1 MALPKHVREYLETY
15 LTFPEN
21 FLENSSRSP
30 DMMAYMIRRIAF
42 SRPELLVEINQA
54 FPEFTKTISM
64 CESFWKSKWQPYI
77 SLEPRRNAVFLKV
90 PYTDG
95 IFAPKEYELEGDTT
109 ERDIIIAL
117 GKAIKEDESALA
129 SLKKQKGFES
139 LWRDVEEIA
148 AEAGESL
155 N

>member
-1 MALPKHVREYLETY
+1 MALPEHVREYLETY

-21 FLENSSRSP
+21 FLDNSSNA
-30 DMMAYMIRRIAF
+30 MMAHMIRRIAF
-42 SRPELLVEINQA
+42 SRPELLVEINQV
-54 FPEFTKTISM
+54 FPELTKTISM

-117 GKAIKEDESALA
+117 GKVIKDDESALA
-129 SLKKQKGFES
+129 SLKKKKDFES

>member
-21 FLENSSRSP
+21 FLDEGSHA
-30 DMMAYMIRRIAF
+30 MMAHMIRRIAF
-42 SRPELLVEINQA
+42 TRPELLVEINQV
-54 FPEFTKTISM
+54 FPEFAKTVSM
-64 CESFWKSKWQPYI
+64 CESSWKGKYQPYI
-77 SLEPRRNAVFLKV
+77 SLEPRRNAVFLNV
-90 PYTDG
+90 PHTDG

-117 GKAIKEDESALA
+117 GKAIKEDGSALA

-155 N
+155 ND

>member
-1 MALPKHVREYLETY
+1 MALPKHLQEYLETY

-21 FLENSSRSP
+21 FLDNSSNA
-30 DMMAYMIRRIAF
+30 MMAYMIRRIAF

-64 CESFWKSKWQPYI
+64 CESSWKGKYQPYI

>member
-21 FLENSSRSP
+21 FLDNSSNA
-30 DMMAYMIRRIAF
+30 MMAHMIRRIAF
-42 SRPELLVEINQA
+42 TRPELLVEINQV
-54 FPEFTKTISM
+54 FPEFAKTVSM
-64 CESFWKSKWQPYI
+64 CESSWKGKYQPYI
-77 SLEPRRNAVFLKV
+77 SLEPRRNAVFLNV

-95 IFAPKEYELEGDTT
+95 IFAPKEYELESDTT

-117 GKAIKEDESALA
+117 GKAIKEDGSALA

-155 N
+155 NN

>member
-1 MALPKHVREYLETY
+1 MALPKHAREYLETY

-21 FLENSSRSP
+21 FLDEGSHA
-30 DMMAYMIRRIAF
+30 MMAHMIRRIAF
-42 SRPELLVEINQA
+42 TRPELLVEINQV
-54 FPEFTKTISM
+54 FPEFAKTVSM
-64 CESFWKSKWQPYI
+64 CESSWKGKYQPYI
-77 SLEPRRNAVFLKV
+77 SLEPRRNAVFLNV
-90 PYTDG
+90 PYTDE
-95 IFAPKEYELEGDTT
+95 IFAPKEYELESDTT

-117 GKAIKEDESALA
+117 GKAIKEDGSALA

-155 N
+155 NN

>member
-21 FLENSSRSP
+21 FLDEGSHA
-30 DMMAYMIRRIAF
+30 MMAHMIRRIAF
-42 SRPELLVEINQA
+42 TRPELLVEINQV
-54 FPEFTKTISM
+54 FPEFAKTVSM
-64 CESFWKSKWQPYI
+64 CESSWKGKYQPYI
-77 SLEPRRNAVFLKV
+77 SLEPRRNAVFLNV
-90 PYTDG
+90 PHTDG

-109 ERDIIIAL
+109 ECDIIIAL
-117 GKAIKEDESALA
+117 GKAIKEDGSALA

-155 N
+155 ND

>member
-1 MALPKHVREYLETY
+1 MALPEHVREYLETY

-21 FLENSSRSP
+21 FLDNSSNA
-30 DMMAYMIRRIAF
+30 MMAHMIRRIAF
-42 SRPELLVEINQA
+42 TRPELLVEINQA

-109 ERDIIIAL
+109 ECDIIIAL
-117 GKAIKEDESALA
+117 GKAIKGDESALA
-129 SLKKQKGFES
+129 SLKKQEGFES

-148 AEAGESL
+148 AEVGESL

>member
-1 MALPKHVREYLETY
+1 MATIHLLGAAPKCCI
-15 LTFPEN
+15 F
-21 FLENSSRSP
+21 
-30 DMMAYMIRRIAF
+30 
-42 SRPELLVEINQA
+42 
-54 FPEFTKTISM
+54 
-64 CESFWKSKWQPYI
+64 
-77 SLEPRRNAVFLKV
+77 KV

-109 ERDIIIAL
+109 ERDIIVAL
-117 GKAIKEDESALA
+117 GKAIKDDESALA
-129 SLKKQKGFES
+129 SLKKKKDFES

>member
-1 MALPKHVREYLETY
+1 MYESSLETY

-21 FLENSSRSP
+21 FLDNSSNA
-30 DMMAYMIRRIAF
+30 MMAHMIRRIAF
-42 SRPELLVEINQA
+42 TRPELLVEINQA

-109 ERDIIIAL
+109 ERDIIVAL
-117 GKAIKEDESALA
+117 GKAIKDDESALA
-129 SLKKQKGFES
+129 SLKKKKDFES